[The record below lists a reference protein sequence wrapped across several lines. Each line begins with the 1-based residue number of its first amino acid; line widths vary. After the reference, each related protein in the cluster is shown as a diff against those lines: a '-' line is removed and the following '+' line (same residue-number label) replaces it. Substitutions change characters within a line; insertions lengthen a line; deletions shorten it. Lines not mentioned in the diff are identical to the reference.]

1 MKESPKVL
9 GIFILTLITCFSTN
23 AFSKTLACNSENIDK
38 FLSAEKISYI
48 DVSIPK
54 SKKWVKNYIKAL
66 QDKTNRDILDK
77 YKKKFSANIQVEFQN
92 DLKCLFPSEVRIS
105 GDHKDHLSGTSTI
118 SSLDVKL
125 IDGNINSV
133 IKDRKSVV

>member
-54 SKKWVKNYIKAL
+54 
-66 QDKTNRDILDK
+66 T
-77 YKKKFSANIQVEFQN
+77 
-92 DLKCLFPSEVRIS
+92 VR
-105 GDHKDHLSGTSTI
+105 
-118 SSLDVKL
+118 
-125 IDGNINSV
+125 
-133 IKDRKSVV
+133 